1 MNPGDKGVN
10 RQESGRQREK
20 MSVIVMAGT
29 EDARRII
36 SRLSGM
42 PWVEVTATATTEH
55 GSDLAEKSGASRTV
69 TGALDSDG
77 LRELM
82 ADLDACILID
92 ATHPFAAQ
100 ATANALRACRETGTF
115 YVRFERPEVI
125 PDGVIRVGSFREAGE
140 VASSLIGDGE
150 VVMHLAGV
158 STLGDVLRSLEPERV
173 AVRVLPS
180 TSSIEKCLQLGVPA
194 SHIIAMQGRFSAEM
208 NLAILRE
215 YCAGAVIT
223 KESGETG
230 GLPEKV
236 EAASELGIPVIL
248 VERPEVNLEGEA
260 VFGDIN
266 DLMDHVLK
274 ILRDMGQPGD

>member
-1 MNPGDKGVN
+1 
-10 RQESGRQREK
+10 
-20 MSVIVMAGT
+20 
-29 EDARRII
+29 
-36 SRLSGM
+36 
-42 PWVEVTATATTEH
+42 
-55 GSDLAEKSGASRTV
+55 
-69 TGALDSDG
+69 
-77 LRELM
+77 
-82 ADLDACILID
+82 
-92 ATHPFAAQ
+92 
-100 ATANALRACRETGTF
+100 
-115 YVRFERPEVI
+115 
-125 PDGVIRVGSFREAGE
+125 
-140 VASSLIGDGE
+140 
-150 VVMHLAGV
+150 MHLAGV

-208 NLAILRE
+208 NLAILQE
-215 YCAGAVIT
+215 YRAGAVIT

-248 VERPEVNLEGEA
+248 VERPEVNLKGEV